1 MDLESKAGSRAR
13 AIAVWQKA
21 RGQFA
26 RLPATARVMLGLFLL
41 AALLMAMHTAYW
53 GKDASL
59 RLKVQH
65 SLRGGQ
71 ISVWV
76 DGELAYS
83 GNLVGN
89 SKRKFGVI
97 PTVQGSLSETLPVA
111 TGTHQIKVQV
121 VSDSGARESTI
132 NGDFTHNG
140 LRALS
145 VIASRDDLSLNWQ
158 ALNSQSL
165 NSQPQA
171 VGAVSSATGQ
181 GWFSRYAGTLM
192 MTVAGSIISALAG
205 FALRELPKHLV
216 SRQAAVPESVDN
228 QASQS

>member
-1 MDLESKAGSRAR
+1 MDLESKGGSRAR
-13 AIAVWQKA
+13 AVAVWQKA

-53 GKDASL
+53 GKDAGL

-65 SLRGGQ
+65 SLRSGQ

-89 SKRKFGVI
+89 SKKRFGVI
-97 PTVQGSLSETLPVA
+97 PVVQGSLSETLPVA

-132 NGDFTHNG
+132 NGDFAHNG

-158 ALNSQSL
+158 ALNSQP
-165 NSQPQA
+165 QP
-171 VGAVSSATGQ
+171 VGAGSSATGQ

-216 SRQAAVPESVDN
+216 SRQGAAPESLDN

>member
-1 MDLESKAGSRAR
+1 MDLESKAESRAR

-53 GKDASL
+53 GKDAGL

-121 VSDSGARESTI
+121 VSDSGVRESTVI
-132 NGDFTHNG
+132 GDFTHNG

-158 ALNSQSL
+158 AL

-216 SRQAAVPESVDN
+216 SRQAAVPKSLDN

>member
-1 MDLESKAGSRAR
+1 MDLELKAGSRSHAV
-13 AIAVWQKA
+13 AVWQRIRA
-21 RGQFA
+21 QFV

-121 VSDSGARESTI
+121 VSDSGVRESTVI
-132 NGDFTHNG
+132 GDFTHNG

-158 ALNSQSL
+158 AS

-216 SRQAAVPESVDN
+216 SRQGAVPKSLDN